1 MSVDK
6 IGCANAILG
15 AYLTKQGF
23 PADVI
28 KVMAPPLLPK
38 INKSAVSML
47 LNFVSTAPELSVE
60 QALEIIWPAMDK
72 MTLLV
77 DEANEST
84 VGGLKKRD
92 RLKSLS
98 WRTQEHRL

>member
-28 KVMAPPLLPK
+28 KVMAPAFTK

-84 VGGLKKRD
+84 VGAEERD